1 MSSIKTIC
9 FDFGNTRLK
18 AALFEGDVL
27 TDTIVLPNDNDST
40 IIDLLD
46 HHQPNKAILSSV
58 VNHNTAIEAIL
69 ADRTQYHQLTHLTE
83 ANFTTPVGSPKS
95 IGADRLALSAA
106 AVHFYPNQNN
116 LVISLGTCITYN
128 FINQYHQFIG
138 GSISPGMQM
147 RFKALQLFTA
157 KLPEVAPV
165 WNYPLLGYDT
175 ETNILSGVLA
185 GMAFEIE
192 GFIGATEAK
201 YSNFNVVLTG
211 GNTEHFAQRLKKRIF
226 ADQNFLF
233 KGLYALSEINNT

>member
-1 MSSIKTIC
+1 MKRTAC

-18 AALFEGDVL
+18 AAIFDGDDIKEVIIL
-27 TDTIVLPNDNDST
+27 ADDAVHTIEAFVQKHKPQNS
-40 IIDLLD
+40 
-46 HHQPNKAILSSV
+46 ILSSV
-58 VNHNTAIEAIL
+58 INHNTEIEHTL
-69 ADRTQYHQLTHLTE
+69 AVNTQFHKLTNLTN
-83 ANFTTPVGSPKS
+83 ANFTTPVGSPQT

-106 AVHFYPNQNN
+106 AVHFFPDNNN

-128 FINQYHQFIG
+128 LINQQHQFIG

-147 RFKALQLFTA
+147 RFKALELFTA
-157 KLPEVAPV
+157 KLPEVSPQ

-185 GMAFEIE
+185 GMSFEID
-192 GFIGATEAK
+192 GFITACADK

-211 GNTEHFAQRLKKRIF
+211 GNTEHFAQRLKNRIF

-233 KGLYALSEINNT
+233 KGLYALSEINNV